1 MRFLNLN
8 KKLEKID
15 RRYRGVRKSKK
26 NKNLVRVIIF
36 LLATILTF
44 YIPAYG
50 VFQSS
55 RQIVKNVKALS
66 ASLKGDNLN
75 EVRVAI
81 SNTRSSTK
89 SLNRYLS
96 FMFWL
101 NLLPIVNNYYWDIR
115 HLGKALDYEL
125 QVAQELT
132 TILDPYKAELGLD
145 GQMIPDQDRV
155 AQGLK
160 VLNKIIPHLDRVEPQ
175 LKISANEVARINVE
189 KYPVEFGRYKVREY
203 LGVVK
208 DFIIGA
214 HFAVTEGRDA
224 LEVAPF
230 VLGNETP
237 KNYLLIFQN
246 DKEIRATGGFMTAY
260 AFLKLDK
267 GHFSTTASDDIYRLD
282 EKLLTVCLTK
292 ICPIAPP
299 DPIVKYL
306 PEVTGKPRTAWSMRD
321 SNLSPDLPSS
331 MQQFE
336 KMYKMLGEGLQY
348 DGIITIDTKVVEEI
362 IKITGPIEVFGT
374 KYSGEIDDRCN
385 CPNVIYEL
393 EKYSQVVEKGEVDR
407 KAILGPLMQQLLAQ
421 SIGTT
426 SDKLPAFIDI
436 GVKLVNQKHIMF
448 YMHDT
453 RTQQAL
459 SKINWTGEINKDFDG
474 DYLHINDSNFAG
486 GKTNLYIQEKV
497 SLNIS
502 IDSTS
507 EIKHKLTIEYKNP
520 QPFNR
525 WLNTIY
531 RDYIRVYVP
540 KDSKLINS
548 EGSDN
553 LVTSNE
559 DKALNKT
566 FFESFITV
574 RPQNSRTLSF
584 EYSVPSNIKNNSYIL
599 LIQKQP
605 GSKDHKYNVKV
616 NGKAKGEFELS
627 SDKKIEV
634 GM

>member
-1 MRFLNLN
+1 M
-8 KKLEKID
+8 D
-15 RRYRGVRKSKK
+15 RKYRGVRKSKK
-26 NKNLVRVIIF
+26 NKNLVRIVVF
-36 LLATILTF
+36 LLAVILTLC
-44 YIPAYG
+44 IPAYG

-55 RQIVKNVKALS
+55 KQIVKSVKILS
-66 ASLKGDNLN
+66 ASLKSDNLD
-75 EVRVAI
+75 EIRTAI
-81 SNTRSSTK
+81 SNTSSSTK

-132 TILDPYKAELGLD
+132 EILDPYKAELGLN
-145 GQMIPDQDRV
+145 GQMIPGQDRV

-160 VLNKIIPHLDRVEPQ
+160 VLNKIIPHLDKVEPQ
-175 LKISANEVARINVE
+175 LKLSANEVVGINVE
-189 KYPVEFGRYKVREY
+189 KYPAAFGRYKVHEY

-230 VLGNETP
+230 VLGEKEA

-267 GHFSTTASDDIYRLD
+267 GHFSTTSSDDIYRLD

-331 MQQFE
+331 MQEFE
-336 KMYKMLGEGLQY
+336 RMYKMLGEGLNY

-374 KYSGEIDDRCN
+374 KYSGAIDDRCS

-407 KAILGPLMQQLLAQ
+407 KAILGPLMQQLLAK

-426 SDKLPAFIDI
+426 SDKLPAFIDT
-436 GVKLVNQKHIMF
+436 GVKLANQKHIMF
-448 YMHDT
+448 YMHDA

-459 SKINWTGEINKDFDG
+459 SKINWTGEISKDFYG

-486 GKTNLYIQEKV
+486 GKTNLYIQEKINLDV
-497 SLNIS
+497 R
-502 IDSTS
+502 IDSNS
-507 EIKHKLTIEYKNP
+507 EIKHRLTIEYKNP

-531 RDYIRVYVP
+531 RDYVRIYVP
-540 KDSKLINS
+540 KGSNLINS
-548 EGSDN
+548 KGSDDP
-553 LVTSNE
+553 VTSNE
-559 DKALNKT
+559 DEYLNKT
-566 FFESFITV
+566 FFEGFITV

-584 EYSVPSNIKNNSYIL
+584 EYSVPSNIKNNGYVL

-605 GSKDHKYNVKV
+605 GSKDHKYSVKV
-616 NGKAKGEFELS
+616 NGKTKGEFELS
-627 SDKKIEV
+627 SDKKIEI
-634 GM
+634 GI